1 MNQPPNGRID
11 RSNTRIDV
19 LNAALQKR
27 LADSVVWIDTSFMD
41 DENGNLRQQ
50 YTTDGLHLTNTGYQ
64 ILQAEIEVKM
74 RKLDL

>member
-1 MNQPPNGRID
+1 MQHY
-11 RSNTRIDV
+11 RSG
-19 LNAALQKR
+19 LQ
-27 LADSVVWIDTSFMD
+27 TMD